1 MSTYL
6 KNFIRELNENNVFKL
21 YNVLVAQ
28 DKYIVMGNVSQL
40 YVEFDKKT
48 GKVIS
53 SNMVEPVLFDKIY
66 SLIKNK

>member
-1 MSTYL
+1 MNTYL